1 MKELRGTGVAIVTP
15 FDANGQVDYAAF
27 SGLIE
32 TYVHAGIDY
41 IVALGTTAE
50 TATLTTA
57 EKQKVARHIV
67 ALVDGRLPLVYGLGG
82 NNTQALVDELATT
95 DFTGYS
101 AILSVCPYY
110 NRPNQQGIYL
120 HYSAIA
126 KAAPL
131 PVILYNVPSRTGVSI
146 ANSTTLALA
155 KDHSNII
162 GIKDATG
169 DLTLGKELIAQTPEH
184 FLVLS
189 GDDSTAFH
197 LTLAGGDG
205 VISVIGG
212 GLPEAFSRLIRFG
225 FEGKKDDG
233 EALLQNFLSLIS
245 LLFEEGNPTGLKA
258 LLHQQNAMENQLR
271 LPLVSASESL
281 YERIRVAAQN
291 ID

>member
-1 MKELRGTGVAIVTP
+1 MKVLKGTGVALATP
-15 FDANGQVDYAAF
+15 FDENGEVDYAAF

-32 TYVHAGIDY
+32 TYIQAGIDY
-41 IVALGTTAE
+41 IVVLGTTAE
-50 TATLTTA
+50 TATLSIA
-57 EKQKVARHIV
+57 EKQKIAQYIV
-67 ALVDGRLPLVYGLGG
+67 TLVNGRLPLVYGLGG

-95 DFTGYS
+95 DFTGYC

-110 NRPNQQGIYL
+110 NRPNQQGIYM

-131 PVILYNVPSRTGVSI
+131 PVMLYNVPSRTGVSI

-155 KDHSNII
+155 KDHTNII

-169 DLTLGKELIAQTPEH
+169 DLTMGKELIAQTPEN

-189 GDDSTAFH
+189 GDDATAFH

-212 GLPEAFSRLIRFG
+212 ALPEAFGRLIRYG
-225 FEGKKDDG
+225 FDGEKEKG
-233 EALLQNFLSLIS
+233 EALLQKFLPLIS

-258 LLHQQNAMENQLR
+258 LLHQQNAIENQLR
-271 LPLVSASESL
+271 LPLVTTSEQL
-281 YERIRVAAQN
+281 YERILIAAQN